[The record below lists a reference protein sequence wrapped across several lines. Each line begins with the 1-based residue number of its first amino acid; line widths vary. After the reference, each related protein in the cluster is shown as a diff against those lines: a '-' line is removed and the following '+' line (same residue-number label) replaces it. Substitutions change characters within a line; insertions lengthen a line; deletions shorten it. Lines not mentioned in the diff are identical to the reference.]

1 MLHFKFRPIN
11 AEKALRAGMVTK
23 ITTSKQ
29 VKSEAL
35 EYDEAINQHS
45 KFTGGAF
52 SRMMALLTQPIRSSY
67 VEADIQG
74 VFGTER
80 INGIRVYSVLLAN
93 NSPAYLTTAQIPKN
107 CHYMV
112 MDLLQCMT
120 TINS

>member
-1 MLHFKFRPIN
+1 MGKLKTHSTFNKYNLFFRLIEN
-11 AEKALRAGMVTK
+11 ANER
-23 ITTSKQ
+23 
-29 VKSEAL
+29 L
-35 EYDEAINQHS
+35 EIGYGLPFDES
-45 KFTGGAF
+45 T
-52 SRMMALLTQPIRSSY
+52 RY

-80 INGIRVYSVLLAN
+80 INGTRVYSVLLAN

-120 TINS
+120 AINS